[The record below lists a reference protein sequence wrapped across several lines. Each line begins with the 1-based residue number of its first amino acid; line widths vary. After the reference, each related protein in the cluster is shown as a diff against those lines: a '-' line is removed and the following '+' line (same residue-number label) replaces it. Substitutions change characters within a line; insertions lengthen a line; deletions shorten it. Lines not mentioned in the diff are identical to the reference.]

1 MTLNLS
7 IAQMLANL
15 ETKVELHRERKHFHA
30 EQEAIHRE
38 QTSLHAAE
46 LDTALAR
53 LEAFRS
59 AAEAA
64 GELLDQAKLAA
75 LPPPQP
81 DLDDADLIRKRSLS
95 RMVARV
101 VAGLPADQTFGA
113 RAVTREIQE
122 RWGAKLR
129 RRPDPRS
136 VAATLRRWAL
146 AGRLHQVREGRAY
159 YESLYAKQPPRAVAI
174 LEMSNDTEYML
185 KLEATR
191 CEPPSRALPTAET

>member
-15 ETKVELHRERKHFHA
+15 ETKVALHRERKHFHA

-38 QTSLHAAE
+38 QTALHGTE
-46 LDTALAR
+46 LDNALAR

-64 GELLDQAKLAA
+64 GELLDHAKLAA

-81 DLDDADLIRKRSLS
+81 DLDVPDLIRKRSLS

-101 VAGLPADQTFGA
+101 VEGLPADQTFGS
-113 RAVTREIQE
+113 RSVTREIQE

-136 VAATLRRWAL
+136 VAALLRRWAL
-146 AGRLHQVREGRAY
+146 AGRIHQVREGRAY
-159 YESLYAKQPPRAVAI
+159 YESLYRKVA
-174 LEMSNDTEYML
+174 
-185 KLEATR
+185 
-191 CEPPSRALPTAET
+191 

>member
-1 MTLNLS
+1 MALNLS

-15 ETKVELHRERKHFHA
+15 ETKVAHHRERKHFHA

-38 QTSLHAAE
+38 QTALHAAE
-46 LDTALAR
+46 LDNALAR

-64 GELLDQAKLAA
+64 GELLENAKLAA
-75 LPPPQP
+75 PPPAQP
-81 DLDDADLIRKRSLS
+81 DLDGADLVRKRSLS

-101 VAGLPADQTFGA
+101 VEGLSPDQTFGA
-113 RAVTREIQE
+113 RSVTREIQE

-136 VAATLRRWAL
+136 VAATLRRWAA
-146 AGRLHQVREGRAY
+146 AGRIHQVREGRAY
-159 YESLYAKQPPRAVAI
+159 YESLYKKTP
-174 LEMSNDTEYML
+174 
-185 KLEATR
+185 
-191 CEPPSRALPTAET
+191 

>member
-1 MTLNLS
+1 MKLNTATRKGVQMALNVS

-15 ETKVELHRERKHFHA
+15 ETKVALHRERKDFHA

-38 QTSLHAAE
+38 QTALHTAD
-46 LDTALAR
+46 LDNALAR
-53 LEAFRS
+53 LEALRS

-64 GELLDQAKLAA
+64 GELLDHAKQAA
-75 LPPPQP
+75 LPPPP
-81 DLDDADLIRKRSLS
+81 PELDDADLIRKRSLS
-95 RMVARV
+95 RMVTRV
-101 VAGLPADQTFGA
+101 VEGIPADQTFGA

-136 VAATLRRWAL
+136 VAATLRRWAM

-159 YESLYAKQPPRAVAI
+159 YESLYKKVA
-174 LEMSNDTEYML
+174 
-185 KLEATR
+185 
-191 CEPPSRALPTAET
+191 

>member
-1 MTLNLS
+1 MPLNLS

-15 ETKVELHRERKHFHA
+15 ETKVALHRERKHFHA

-38 QTSLHAAE
+38 QTALHTAE
-46 LDTALAR
+46 LDNALAR

-64 GELLDQAKLAA
+64 GELLDHAKLVA
-75 LPPPQP
+75 LPPEQP

-101 VAGLPADQTFGA
+101 VEGMPADQTFGA
-113 RAVTREIQE
+113 RSVTREIQE

-136 VAATLRRWAL
+136 VAAALRRWAL
-146 AGRLHQVREGRAY
+146 AGRIHQVRAGRSY
-159 YESLYAKQPPRAVAI
+159 YESLYRKVP
-174 LEMSNDTEYML
+174 
-185 KLEATR
+185 
-191 CEPPSRALPTAET
+191 

>member
-1 MTLNLS
+1 MTKEISMALNLS
-7 IAQMLANL
+7 IAQMLASL
-15 ETKVELHRERKHFHA
+15 ETKVALHRERKQFHA

-38 QTSLHAAE
+38 QTALHAAE
-46 LDTALAR
+46 LDNALAR

-64 GELLDQAKLAA
+64 GELLEHAKLAA

-101 VAGLPADQTFGA
+101 VEGLPADQTFGA

-136 VAATLRRWAL
+136 VAATLRRWAA
-146 AGRLHQVREGRAY
+146 AGRIHQVREGRAY
-159 YESLYAKQPPRAVAI
+159 YESLYRK
-174 LEMSNDTEYML
+174 
-185 KLEATR
+185 
-191 CEPPSRALPTAET
+191 EP

>member
-15 ETKVELHRERKHFHA
+15 ETKVAHHRERKHFHA

-38 QTSLHAAE
+38 QAELHTAE
-46 LDTALAR
+46 LDNALAR

-64 GELLDQAKLAA
+64 GELLEHARLAA

-81 DLDDADLIRKRSLS
+81 DLDGADLIRKRSLS

-101 VAGLPADQTFGA
+101 VEGLPPDQIFGA
-113 RAVTREIQE
+113 RAVTLEIQE

-136 VAATLRRWAL
+136 VAATLRRWAA
-146 AGRLHQVREGRAY
+146 AGRIHQVREGRAY
-159 YESLYAKQPPRAVAI
+159 YESLYK
-174 LEMSNDTEYML
+174 
-185 KLEATR
+185 K
-191 CEPPSRALPTAET
+191 EP

>member
-1 MTLNLS
+1 MGAHGAIESNAETKEDARMALNLS
-7 IAQMLANL
+7 IAQMLAQL
-15 ETKVELHRERKHFHA
+15 EAKAALHRERKDFHA

-38 QTSLHAAE
+38 QTALHTSE
-46 LDTALAR
+46 LDNALAR

-64 GELLDQAKLAA
+64 GELLEDAKLAA
-75 LPPPQP
+75 LPPAQP

-95 RMVARV
+95 RMVVRV
-101 VAGLPADQTFGA
+101 VEGIPVDQTFGA

-146 AGRLHQVREGRAY
+146 AGRLHQVREGRSY
-159 YESLYAKQPPRAVAI
+159 YESLYRKAP
-174 LEMSNDTEYML
+174 
-185 KLEATR
+185 
-191 CEPPSRALPTAET
+191 

>member
-1 MTLNLS
+1 MPLNLS

-15 ETKVELHRERKHFHA
+15 ETKVALHRERKQFHA

-38 QTSLHAAE
+38 QTEIHAAE
-46 LDTALAR
+46 LDNALSR

-75 LPPPQP
+75 APPSLP
-81 DLDDADLIRKRSLS
+81 DLEDADLIRKRSLS

-101 VAGLPADQTFGA
+101 VEGLPPDQTFGA
-113 RAVTREIQE
+113 KGVTREILE

-136 VAATLRRWAL
+136 VAAALRR
-146 AGRLHQVREGRAY
+146 
-159 YESLYAKQPPRAVAI
+159 
-174 LEMSNDTEYML
+174 
-185 KLEATR
+185 
-191 CEPPSRALPTAET
+191 

>member
-1 MTLNLS
+1 MALNVY

-15 ETKVELHRERKHFHA
+15 ETKVALHRERKDFHA
-30 EQEAIHRE
+30 EQEAIHRD
-38 QTSLHAAE
+38 QTALHTAE
-46 LDTALAR
+46 LDNALAR

-64 GELLDQAKLAA
+64 GDLLDHAKLAA
-75 LPPPQP
+75 LPPPRP

-101 VAGLPADQTFGA
+101 VESLPADQPFGA

-136 VAATLRRWAL
+136 VAATLRRWAV
-146 AGRLHQVREGRAY
+146 AGRLHQEREGRAY
-159 YESLYAKQPPRAVAI
+159 YESLYRRRLDTAVDQKQRSV
-174 LEMSNDTEYML
+174 S
-185 KLEATR
+185 
-191 CEPPSRALPTAET
+191 

>member
-7 IAQMLANL
+7 IGQMLAEL
-15 ETKVELHRERKHFHA
+15 ETKVAHHRERKDFHA
-30 EQEAIHRE
+30 AQEALHRE
-38 QTSLHAAE
+38 QTVLHETE
-46 LDTALAR
+46 LDKALAR

-64 GELLDQAKLAA
+64 GELLDQARLAA
-75 LPPPQP
+75 RPSPRP
-81 DLDDADLIRKRSLS
+81 DLDPGDLIRKRSLS

-101 VAGLPADQTFGA
+101 VEDLPPDQTFGA

-136 VAATLRRWAL
+136 VAATLRRWA
-146 AGRLHQVREGRAY
+146 ASGRIHQVREGRSY
-159 YESLYAKQPPRAVAI
+159 YEGLYRKAP
-174 LEMSNDTEYML
+174 
-185 KLEATR
+185 
-191 CEPPSRALPTAET
+191 

>member
-7 IAQMLANL
+7 VAQMLANL
-15 ETKVELHRERKHFHA
+15 ETKVALHRERKDFHA

-38 QTSLHAAE
+38 QGALHAAE
-46 LDTALAR
+46 LDNALAR

-64 GELLDQAKLAA
+64 GELLDHAKLAA

-81 DLDDADLIRKRSLS
+81 DLDGADLIRKRSLA

-101 VAGLPADQTFGA
+101 VEGMPPEETFGA
-113 RAVTREIQE
+113 RAVTQEILK

-136 VAATLRRWAL
+136 VAAALRRWAL
-146 AGRLHQVREGRAY
+146 AGRLHQVREGRSY
-159 YESLYAKQPPRAVAI
+159 YESLYRK
-174 LEMSNDTEYML
+174 
-185 KLEATR
+185 
-191 CEPPSRALPTAET
+191 ALPEKAPV

>member
-1 MTLNLS
+1 MSLNLS

-15 ETKVELHRERKHFHA
+15 ETKVALHRERKQFHA

-38 QTSLHAAE
+38 QTAIHAAE
-46 LDTALAR
+46 LDNALAR

-64 GELLDQAKLAA
+64 GELLEHAKLAA
-75 LPPPQP
+75 APPSLP
-81 DLDDADLIRKRSLS
+81 DLGDADLIRKRSLS

-101 VAGLPADQTFGA
+101 LEGLSPDQTFGA
-113 RAVTREIQE
+113 KTVTREIQE

-146 AGRLHQVREGRAY
+146 AGRIHQVREGRSY
-159 YESLYAKQPPRAVAI
+159 YESLYRKVA
-174 LEMSNDTEYML
+174 
-185 KLEATR
+185 
-191 CEPPSRALPTAET
+191 